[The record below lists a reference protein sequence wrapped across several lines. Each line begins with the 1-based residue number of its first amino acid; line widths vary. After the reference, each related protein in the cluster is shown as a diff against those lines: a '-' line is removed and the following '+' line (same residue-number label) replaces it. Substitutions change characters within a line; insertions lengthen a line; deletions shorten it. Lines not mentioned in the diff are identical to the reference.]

1 MQPNTAFVRLPKEFW
16 ANIRTISQE
25 VGYTRRQ
32 KGGAGPIKVPTL
44 TEMVAAL
51 ESINLTAK
59 HLVGSGAKPT
69 KMGKQVIEYFEY
81 RADTLNR
88 IVKPHLMNAEQA
100 VNEFNKLQTTLT
112 VTNTVPMNKR
122 SGQKKNPAYFTGI
135 INMLIESHLKGLP
148 CNYNPQELTTV
159 TRDKTPFRTLARRID
174 GAFPGP
180 VDPLAV
186 WEIKEYYYTTTFGS
200 RVADGVYETLLDGME
215 LEELDAALRELSKV
229 EHRAAHIQHLLMVD
243 AHYTWWIKGRS
254 YLCRIIDMLHMGYVD
269 EVLFGKEVINRL
281 PLIVNDWAKAYH
293 QRNADGPNTVRH
305 TDCSLGQRSRSTA
318 SYR

>member
-1 MQPNTAFVRLPKEFW
+1 MQPNPAFVGLPKEFW

-25 VGYTRRQ
+25 VGYTQRSKPN
-32 KGGAGPIKVPTL
+32 KGVKGQPGPIKVPTFA
-44 TEMVAAL
+44 EAAAAL

-59 HLVGSGAKPT
+59 HLVGPDAKPT
-69 KMGKQVIEYFEY
+69 DMGKQVIGYYEY

-88 IVKPHLMNAEQA
+88 VVEPLLMNAEQA
-100 VNEFNKLQTTLT
+100 TKLFNLLQSELGTAA
-112 VTNTVPMNKR
+112 VVPMNKQ
-122 SGQKKNPAYFTGI
+122 SADKKNPAYFTGM
-135 INMLIESHLKGLP
+135 INMLIEANLEGLP

-159 TRDKTPFRTLARRID
+159 TRNKTPFRTLARRVD
-174 GAFPGP
+174 GGFPSP

-229 EHRAAHIQHLLMVD
+229 EDRATHIQHLLMVD
-243 AHYTWWIKGRS
+243 AHFTWWIKGRS

-269 EVLFGKEVINRL
+269 EVLFGKEIVTRL
-281 PLIVNDWAKAYH
+281 PLIVKAWVKAY
-293 QRNADGPNTVRH
+293 RERRTVGRI
-305 TDCSLGQRSRSTA
+305 S
-318 SYR
+318 

>member
-1 MQPNTAFVRLPKEFW
+1 MQPNPAFVGLPKEFW

-25 VGYTRRQ
+25 VGYTQRRTPK
-32 KGGAGPIKVPTL
+32 KGVKGQPGPIKVPTL
-44 TEMVAAL
+44 AEAAAAL

-59 HLVGSGAKPT
+59 HLVGQDAKPT
-69 KMGKQVIEYFEY
+69 DLGKQVIGYYDY

-88 IVKPHLMNAEQA
+88 VVEPLLLNAGQA
-100 VNEFNKLQTTLT
+100 TELFDQLQSKLGAQG
-112 VTNTVPMNKR
+112 VVPMNKQSAEKR
-122 SGQKKNPAYFTGI
+122 NPAYFTGM
-135 INMLIESHLKGLP
+135 INMLIEYNLKGLP

-159 TRDKTPFRTLARRID
+159 TRNRTPFRTLARRID

-229 EHRAAHIQHLLMVD
+229 EDRANHIQHLLMVD
-243 AHYTWWIKGRS
+243 AHFTWWIKGRS

-269 EVLFGKEVINRL
+269 EVLFGKEIVTRL
-281 PLIVNDWAKAYH
+281 PLIVKAWVKAY
-293 QRNADGPNTVRH
+293 RERGTVGH
-305 TDCSLGQRSRSTA
+305 VN
-318 SYR
+318 

>member
-1 MQPNTAFVRLPKEFW
+1 MKGQP
-16 ANIRTISQE
+16 
-25 VGYTRRQ
+25 
-32 KGGAGPIKVPTL
+32 GPIKVPTL
-44 TEMVAAL
+44 AEAAAAL

-59 HLVGSGAKPT
+59 HLVGQDAKPT
-69 KMGKQVIEYFEY
+69 DLGKKVIGYYEY
-81 RADTLNR
+81 RADTLNG
-88 IVKPHLMNAEQA
+88 VVEPLLMNAEQA
-100 VNEFNKLQTTLT
+100 TELFSELQSKLDTKG
-112 VTNTVPMNKR
+112 VVPMNR
-122 SGQKKNPAYFTGI
+122 QSAEKKNPAYFTGM
-135 INMLIESHLKGLP
+135 INMLIEANLKGLP

-159 TRDKTPFRTLARRID
+159 TRNKTPFRTLARRID

-229 EHRAAHIQHLLMVD
+229 DDRATHIQHLLMVD

-269 EVLFGKEVINRL
+269 EVLFGKEIVTRL
-281 PLIVNDWAKAYH
+281 PVIVKAWVKAY
-293 QRNADGPNTVRH
+293 RERGTVGH
-305 TDCSLGQRSRSTA
+305 VS
-318 SYR
+318 